1 MGIIASLLFLII
13 ILALGFVYN
22 NWTLSFIIFFMT
34 GVFAILLAQSNIDEI
49 RKNWNERRC
58 DLEIMVTAH
67 LYKPADDVRTSGEF
81 SAENFNFCV
90 KRVMFD
96 TIKIFLLPIFA
107 MMNQQLDVTESL
119 NEAMNRF
126 RAMQASFLQG
136 FTKILDPVFARFQ
149 QTGGQFAVNY
159 QKFLMAMG
167 RVFGI
172 TQAILYIGM
181 SLVLTIENFIHF
193 VIRVIMIVMYI
204 ILGLMILIFF
214 MIIPVFGI
222 IIYTCQV
229 IGRSPFGYLS
239 KDVCGE
245 LCFDPSTNIHLK
257 DGTVKPIGDCFLGDI
272 FEDGTM
278 IEGILHVS
286 GEHEPIFALDGIRVS
301 GAHLV
306 WFEQKQEWIPVAH
319 HPQAQ
324 LSLQGCPRLVCL
336 RTSTRNIPLR
346 GTTMQWKFRDWEEL
360 PLDMEAAD
368 RIWDSLVSVMLNKEG
383 THQEV
388 PHEIP
393 LLQDTCKVMYK
404 TGEMRKLSEL
414 RIGDSIYSSEGFT
427 KITGIYIGKADFSDK
442 ELVTDGVWMKGIGET
457 KWHHPYNENSS
468 LKSHVGFHLTTE
480 SGCFWIQTTTFSG
493 FVRDFTEVGTKNIA
507 LTYNYTRKLLKKS
520 SSREESCVSDSLS
533 QVLLSSLQPI
543 F

>member
-1 MGIIASLLFLII
+1 
-13 ILALGFVYN
+13 
-22 NWTLSFIIFFMT
+22 
-34 GVFAILLAQSNIDEI
+34 
-49 RKNWNERRC
+49 
-58 DLEIMVTAH
+58 
-67 LYKPADDVRTSGEF
+67 
-81 SAENFNFCV
+81 
-90 KRVMFD
+90 
-96 TIKIFLLPIFA
+96 
-107 MMNQQLDVTESL
+107 
-119 NEAMNRF
+119 
-126 RAMQASFLQG
+126 
-136 FTKILDPVFARFQ
+136 
-149 QTGGQFAVNY
+149 
-159 QKFLMAMG
+159 MAMG
-167 RVFGI
+167 RAFGI

-214 MIIPVFGI
+214 LIIPVFGI

-229 IGRSPFGYLS
+229 IGNSPFGYLS

-245 LCFDPSTNIHLK
+245 LCFDPATKIHLQN
-257 DGTVKPIGDCFLGDI
+257 GSVKPIGDCHLGDV
-272 FEDGTM
+272 FEDGTV

-286 GEHEPIFALDGIRVS
+286 GEHEPMFALDGIRVS

-306 WFEQKQEWIPVAH
+306 WFEEKQEWVPVAH
-319 HPQAQ
+319 HPSAR

-336 RTSTRNIPLR
+336 RTSSRNIPLR
-346 GTTMQWKFRDWEEL
+346 GTSMVWKFRDWEEL
-360 PLDMEAAD
+360 PLDIEAAD
-368 RIWDSLVSVMLNKEG
+368 KIWDSLVSVMLNKEG

-393 LLQDTCKVMYK
+393 LLHDTCRVMYK

-414 RIGDSIYSSEGFT
+414 RIGDNIYSSEGFT

-457 KWHHPYNENSS
+457 KWHHPDKDNSPR
-468 LKSHVGFHLTTE
+468 KPHIGFHLTTE

-493 FVRDFTEVGTKNIA
+493 FVRDFTEVGTKDIA

-520 SSREESCVSDSLS
+520 FSREESCVSDSLS

-543 F
+543 

>member
-1 MGIIASLLFLII
+1 MGILASLLFLII
-13 ILALGFVYN
+13 TLAIGFVYN

-34 GVFAILLAQSNIDEI
+34 GIFAVLLAQSNIEEI

-67 LYKPADDVRTSGEF
+67 LYKPADDVRSSGEF

-107 MMNQQLDVTESL
+107 MMNKQLDITESL
-119 NEAMNRF
+119 NEMMNRL
-126 RAMQASFLQG
+126 RGMQATFLEG
-136 FTKILDPVFARFQ
+136 FTKILDPIFARFQ

-167 RVFGI
+167 RAFGI

-193 VIRVIMIVMYI
+193 VIRVIMIVLYI
-204 ILGLMILIFF
+204 ILGLMILLFF
-214 MIIPVFGI
+214 LILPVFGI

-229 IGRSPFGYLS
+229 LDRSPFGYLS

-245 LCFDPSTNIHLK
+245 LCFDPATKIQLK
-257 DGTVKPIGDCFLGDI
+257 DGVVKSIGECHLGDI
-272 FEDGTM
+272 FEDGTV

-286 GEHEPIFALDGIRVS
+286 GEYEPMFVLDGIRVS

-306 WFEQKQEWIPVAH
+306 WFEQKKEWIPVAH
-319 HPQAQ
+319 HPQAR

-336 RTSTRNIPLR
+336 RTNTRNIPLR
-346 GTTMQWKFRDWEEL
+346 GTTKHWMFRDWEEL
-360 PLDMEAAD
+360 PLDMEVAD
-368 RIWDSLVSVMLNKEG
+368 NIWDSLVSTILNKEE
-383 THQEV
+383 THQGV
-388 PHEIP
+388 PQEIP
-393 LLQDTCKVMYK
+393 LFQDTCKVMYK

-414 RIGDSIYSSEGFT
+414 RIGDCIFSSEGFT
-427 KITGIYIGKADFSDK
+427 NVTGIYIGKAEFS
-442 ELVTDGVWMKGIGET
+442 ENQLFTDGVWMKGIGES
-457 KWHHPYNENSS
+457 KWHHPDKGNSPMHP
-468 LKSHVGFHLTTE
+468 HVGLHLTTE
-480 SGCFWIQTTTFSG
+480 SGCFWIETNSFSG
-493 FVRDFTEVGTKNIA
+493 FVRDFTEVGASEIS
-507 LTYNYTRKLLKKS
+507 LTYQYTRKLLKKS
-520 SSREESCVSDSLS
+520 FSREESCVSDSLS
-533 QVLLSSLQPI
+533 QVLSSSLQPI
-543 F
+543 S